1 MPPAS
6 PVLSAPACCLGAV
19 VSRLAPLVERT
30 RRLSI
35 GAAGRL
41 RCSERGARCLGAH
54 VRRSTTAVLCSSAAR
69 GSARRVTII
78 VFDLET
84 SGFLHANARIIE
96 IAARDLAGGPYST
109 MVTLVNP
116 DLVVTNTHVH
126 NIRSS
131 DVNRPSVPR
140 WDVVARALVAF
151 VNFRQVGDAPVVLA
165 AHNAKTFDV
174 PFLVQ
179 ECRRVGVDIPS
190 SGLFLDTFSLAR
202 EALRSGKSQPKK
214 AGLMELYSH
223 YKLPAAGTPHRA
235 KADVDMLVRVLQK
248 LMEDLEL
255 NVPSILP
262 RTFRLHDL
270 KGSRAAMQ
278 ASDALRNLPS
288 RRVIHDHKAEHVD
301 DQQASEDLKHQS
313 LEDRNKKES
322 QLPMSAH

>member
-1 MPPAS
+1 MPPAT
-6 PVLSAPACCLGAV
+6 PVLSTPACCLGAV
-19 VSRLAPLVERT
+19 VSRLAPLVARACG
-30 RRLSI
+30 LSI
-35 GAAGRL
+35 SAARRL
-41 RCSERGARCLGAH
+41 RCSERGARGLGARL
-54 VRRSTTAVLCSSAAR
+54 RRSTTAVSCRSAAR
-69 GSARRVTII
+69 GSAGRATII

-109 MVTLVNP
+109 MATLVNP
-116 DLVVTNTHVH
+116 GLVVTNTYVH

-131 DVNRPSVPR
+131 DVNHPSIPG

-190 SGLFLDTFSLAR
+190 SWLFLDTFAIAR

-214 AGLMELYSH
+214 AGLMDLYSH
-223 YKLPAAGTPHRA
+223 YELPAAGTPHRA

-270 KGSRAAMQ
+270 KSSRAAMQ
-278 ASDALRNLPS
+278 ASDAPTNLLS
-288 RRVIHDHKAEHVD
+288 KCVNHDHKADNVD
-301 DQQASEDLKHQS
+301 DRQASQDVKYQG
-313 LEDRNKKES
+313 LEERKQK
-322 QLPMSAH
+322 